1 MFRSREKR
9 SEGMFFEFCVL
20 QSYTNIVVLLI
31 VIDYIIAIEEFKF
44 SYQEFQEFKLRNDVR
59 WSQEVFV
66 YHCVYYCIYLVVN

>member
-20 QSYTNIVVLLI
+20 QSDTNFVVLLI

-44 SYQEFQEFKLRNDVR
+44 SYQEF
-59 WSQEVFV
+59 
-66 YHCVYYCIYLVVN
+66 